1 MQEAREKLALTAV
14 LMALLIVLVWIG
26 IVVTERKQSQNPARF
41 ADAQWTM
48 MHIGRE
54 DGQ

>member
-1 MQEAREKLALTAV
+1 MQETREKLAFTAM

-26 IVVTERKQSQNPARF
+26 ILVTEREQSRHPARF

-48 MHIGRE
+48 THTARE
-54 DGQ
+54 DDQ